1 MAMFFYGTA
10 FCAGMIVGACM
21 AVIIRLGGGDE

>member
-10 FCAGMIVGACM
+10 FCCGMIVGACM